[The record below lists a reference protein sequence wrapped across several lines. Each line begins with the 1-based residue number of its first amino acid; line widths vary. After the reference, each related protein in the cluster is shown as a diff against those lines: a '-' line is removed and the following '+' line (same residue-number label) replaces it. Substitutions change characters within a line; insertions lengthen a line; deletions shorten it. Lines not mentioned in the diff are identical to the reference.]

1 MTRRSTDIHVYMPA
15 RTEYVT
21 QSVNIQERRAPTDE
35 SVRLLKEFEERAR
48 EKIESSINVGGNGFE
63 CTIITER
70 DVLSMDVIAAALF
83 KLNGISLKA
92 TVRIKDFDLKKRGPG
107 DLAIALRDEVA
118 KVIAT
123 ELLSRGWPKEIGR
136 W

>member
-1 MTRRSTDIHVYMPA
+1 MRRPTEIHVHMPA

-21 QSVNIQERRAPTDE
+21 QTVKIEERRAPTDE
-35 SVRLLKEFEERAR
+35 SVRLLKEFEEKAR

-70 DVLSMDVIAAALF
+70 DVLSMDVVAAALF

-92 TVRIKDFDLKKRGPG
+92 TARIKDFDLKKKGPG
-107 DLAIALRDEVA
+107 DFAIALRDEVA
-118 KVIAT
+118 KVIAN
-123 ELLSRGWPKEIGR
+123 ELLSKGWPKEIGR